1 MKPFI
6 KAAGAFLFILIL
18 LCAGPAATQTNSPAT
33 TSQIEIAYV
42 EPTSQNYQPLY
53 DRLKKRQV
61 LEELQQFLSPLRLPR
76 KLKVQVEQCG
86 APTHPY
92 KPDEPVTVCYE
103 MVDQI
108 VQTAGKLDP
117 SVQPTVVVGAFIEVV
132 LHELSHGVFDV
143 LQVPVWGRLEDAA
156 DRLAAF
162 IMLQFDEELALRTI
176 TGTAQFFVAS
186 NKTWTGSAFA
196 DVNSPDPQRFYN
208 YLCIAY
214 GGGPISF
221 RFLAHPDN
229 NAQPILPASRAVRC
243 RDEYAQ
249 VRKAFDLRI
258 MPFVDPDALV
268 AIRSMQWLTP
278 TDVK

>member
-6 KAAGAFLFILIL
+6 KAADAFLFILVL
-18 LCAGPAATQTNSPAT
+18 LCPASAQTNSTPGS
-33 TSQIEIAYV
+33 SQIEIAYL
-42 EPTSQNYQPLY
+42 EPSSQSYQPLY
-53 DRLKKRQV
+53 ERLSKRQV

-86 APTHPY
+86 APTRAY
-92 KPDEPVTVCYE
+92 KPEGPVTVCYE
-103 MVDQI
+103 LVDQI
-108 VQTAGKLDP
+108 VQTAAKLDP
-117 SVQPTVVVGAFIEVV
+117 NLQGNVVVGAFIEVV

-143 LQVPVWGRLEDAA
+143 LQVPVWGRIEDAA

-176 TGTAQFFVAS
+176 TGTAQFFLAS

-196 DVNSPDPQRFYN
+196 DVNSPEPQRFYN

-214 GGGPISF
+214 GGAPISF
-221 RFLAHPDN
+221 RFLARPDN
-229 NAQPILPASRAVRC
+229 NTEPILPARRAGRC
-243 RDEYAQ
+243 ASEYAQ